1 MELKAII
8 LVCLCAV
15 IIGGLVFLHVRNRRN
30 K

>member
-1 MELKAII
+1 MKLKAII

-15 IIGGLVFLHVRNRRN
+15 IIGVLVFLHVRNRRN

>member
-1 MELKAII
+1 MEPKTII

>member
-1 MELKAII
+1 MEPKTII

-15 IIGGLVFLHVRNRRN
+15 IMGGLVFLHVRTRRN

>member
-1 MELKAII
+1 MEPKNII

>member
-1 MELKAII
+1 MEPKTII
-8 LVCLCAV
+8 LVCLCPV

>member
-1 MELKAII
+1 MKLKAII